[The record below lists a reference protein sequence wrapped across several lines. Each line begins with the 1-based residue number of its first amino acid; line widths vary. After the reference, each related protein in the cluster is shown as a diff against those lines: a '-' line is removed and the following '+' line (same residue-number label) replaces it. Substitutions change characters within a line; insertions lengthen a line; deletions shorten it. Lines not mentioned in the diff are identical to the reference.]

1 MGGRG
6 LILMQ
11 KIVRILI
18 SLKYHAIFV
27 VIIRLLLFKN
37 KCLVNFVVCNILGVP
52 DKKIVRTNRVLY
64 QHLQSDLEFVNATY
78 CNGKV

>member
-1 MGGRG
+1 MGGGG
-6 LILMQ
+6 LILTH
-11 KIVRILI
+11 KLVRILI
-18 SLKYHAIFV
+18 SLKYHAIF
-27 VIIRLLLFKN
+27 IIRLLLFKN